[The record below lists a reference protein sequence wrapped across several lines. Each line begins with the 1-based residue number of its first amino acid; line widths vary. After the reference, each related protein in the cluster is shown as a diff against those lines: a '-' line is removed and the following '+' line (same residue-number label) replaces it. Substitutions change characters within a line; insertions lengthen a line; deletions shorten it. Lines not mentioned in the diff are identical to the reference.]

1 MFSDGSAQSTIKTV
15 MKLTFALTVVV
26 VAVLAASPAQAQ
38 GWKPDLGQRLDGAQA
53 RDQVQAGKMRRL
65 DELLATIRDQLG
77 GDLVKSEGVGE
88 RNGRPVYLLR
98 WRTGDGRLVFIEVDG
113 ETGRV
118 RG

>member
-1 MFSDGSAQSTIKTV
+1 MFSDGSARSAIKAV
-15 MKLTFALTVVV
+15 MKSMFALTAV
-26 VAVLAASPAQAQ
+26 VAAVLLTSPAQAQ
-38 GWKPDLGQRLDGAQA
+38 GWKPDLGQRLDGSQA
-53 RDQVQAGKMRRL
+53 RDAVQAGKMRRL
-65 DELLATIRDQLG
+65 DELLPAIRDQLG

-118 RG
+118 LG

>member
-1 MFSDGSAQSTIKTV
+1 MKTSTV
-15 MKLTFALTVVV
+15 LPALMA
-26 VAVLAASPAQAQ
+26 AVLLATPAQAQ

-53 RDQVQAGKMRRL
+53 RDAVQAGKMRRL
-65 DELLATIRDQLG
+65 DELLGAIRDQLG

-98 WRTGDGRLVFIEVDG
+98 WRTGDGRLLFIEVDG

-118 RG
+118 LG